1 MKKISIITIIIGA
14 SLIVLGIA
22 LPLISSLLIPRDSAS
37 IGIIGGA
44 DGPTAILTYS
54 LWAGSI
60 YGKLTFLGVVS
71 LIVGTVLFIINKLR
85 KKII

>member
-1 MKKISIITIIIGA
+1 MKKISIITIVIGA

-22 LPLISSLLIPRDSAS
+22 SPLVSSLLIPKDAAS

-54 LWAGSI
+54 LWTGSI
-60 YGKLTFLGVVS
+60 YGKLTTLGVVA
-71 LIVGTVLFIINKLR
+71 LIVGMVLLIINKF
-85 KKII
+85 KKK